1 MDQMDAA
8 VSKPPRP
15 SPNHLGI
22 KGWVYAGRY
31 SIERYLYL
39 LHRVTGLGLVLYFL
53 LHIIETGQ
61 RMGGSV
67 RWGALM
73 ALFDAPVFRI
83 LEYIVFVGFIFHALN
98 GLRLHFTELGF
109 FLGKPA
115 QPVYPYPSSLKRH
128 RPLTYILMGLAA
140 VTLILGAS
148 SLFFS

>member
-1 MDQMDAA
+1 MDAA
-8 VSKPPRP
+8 VSKSPRP

-31 SIERYLYL
+31 SMERYLYI
-39 LHRVTGLGLVLYFL
+39 LHRVTGLGLVLYLL

-61 RMGGSV
+61 RIGGPAH
-67 RWGALM
+67 WGALM

-115 QPVYPYPSSLKRH
+115 QPIYPYPSSIKRH
-128 RPLTYILMGLAA
+128 RPLTFVLMAMAA
-140 VTLILGAS
+140 VALILGAS

>member
-1 MDQMDAA
+1 MVQMDAA
-8 VSKPPRP
+8 VPKSPRP

-31 SIERYLYL
+31 SIERYLYT
-39 LHRVTGLGLVLYFL
+39 LHRVTGLGLVLYLL

-61 RMGGSV
+61 RMGGPAQ
-67 RWGALM
+67 WGALM
-73 ALFDAPVFRI
+73 AFFDAPIFRI
-83 LEYIVFVGFIFHALN
+83 LEYVVFVGFIFHALN

-109 FLGKPA
+109 FLGKPT

-128 RPLTYILMGLAA
+128 RPLTFILMALAA
-140 VTLILGAS
+140 VTLVLGAS

>member
-1 MDQMDAA
+1 MDQMDVAA
-8 VSKPPRP
+8 SKSPRP

-31 SIERYLYL
+31 SFERYLYV
-39 LHRVTGLGLVLYFL
+39 LHRISGLGLVLYLL

-61 RMGGSV
+61 RMGGPV

-73 ALFDAPVFRI
+73 ALFDSPVFRI
-83 LEYIVFVGFIFHALN
+83 MEYVVFAGFIFHALN

-115 QPVYPYPSSLKRH
+115 QPIYPYPSSLKRH
-128 RPLTYILMGLAA
+128 RPLTFVLMGLAA
-140 VTLILGAS
+140 VALILGAS